1 MPLAAAQHIACRTAQ
16 ILPLP
21 SSALD
26 TGTSS
31 KIENYLGFPTGIS
44 GQLLAN
50 RAQLQAQKFGA
61 WLAVSRAVASL
72 DCGQRPYRL
81 NLQDQQVVTAKTIV
95 IATGAPYRKLNL
107 PDYSRFENQGIY
119 YAATAMEA
127 PLCTGQEAVVV
138 GGGNSAGQAAVF
150 LARTV
155 SHLHLL
161 VRGAILAATMSDYL
175 IQRITSSPR
184 ITVHLQTE
192 ITALDGDTYLRSVQW
207 TDRAAGRSEIHLIGS
222 VFVMTGAEPNTE
234 WLGGC
239 LDLDGKSFIR
249 TAEICICDRAP
260 WRFCSGRRALRIC
273 EARGFRC
280 RRRLR
285 SSRRDSRIHCLLR
298 D

>member
-1 MPLAAAQHIACRTAQ
+1 
-16 ILPLP
+16 
-21 SSALD
+21 
-26 TGTSS
+26 
-31 KIENYLGFPTGIS
+31 
-44 GQLLAN
+44 
-50 RAQLQAQKFGA
+50 
-61 WLAVSRAVASL
+61 
-72 DCGQRPYRL
+72 
-81 NLQDQQVVTAKTIV
+81 VVTAKTIV

-249 TAEICICDRAP
+249 TGTDA
-260 WRFCSGRRALRIC
+260 SGGKQRSAYATALPGVF
-273 EARGFRC
+273 AVGDV
-280 RRRLR
+280 R
-285 SSRRDSRIHCLLR
+285 SGSVKRVASAVGEGSVVVAAIHEYIASCGT